1 MILSVQVEQ
10 ELLSEDCLRQWLPL
24 TLEQRCIRI
33 KQLYDAS
40 VKPWRLHYFYKR
52 NGVVWR
58 ATSKN
63 FVAQARRLPQLEAQ
77 RQEFALML
85 IKLICDGVPVM
96 YFDETSFQLEM
107 TMRKA
112 FYTRQNK
119 LVMPIPRG

>member
-1 MILSVQVEQ
+1 M
-10 ELLSEDCLRQWLPL
+10 
-24 TLEQRCIRI
+24 
-33 KQLYDAS
+33 
-40 VKPWRLHYFYKR
+40 
-52 NGVVWR
+52 WR

-63 FVAQARRLPQLEAQ
+63 FVAQASRLPQLETQ
-77 RQEFALML
+77 RQAFALML